1 MFLAKLVPSFMKA
14 NVFQAVLQVIM
25 EILNQIN
32 ALNVKSTAKNVL
44 DLILIIAKAVT
55 LLSSYLHLH
64 A

>member
-1 MFLAKLVPSFMKA
+1 MKA